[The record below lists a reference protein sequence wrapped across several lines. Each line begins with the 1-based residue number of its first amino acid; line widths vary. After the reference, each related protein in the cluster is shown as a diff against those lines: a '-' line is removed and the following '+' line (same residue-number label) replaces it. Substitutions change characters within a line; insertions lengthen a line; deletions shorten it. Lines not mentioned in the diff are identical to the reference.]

1 MDALAKLTDLYQQR
15 DNITKQIE
23 AIGELLG
30 LKEEPKEKKERKA
43 RGPNKKKAEPEP
55 IKLVPPTRLSN
66 PTL

>member
-30 LKEEPKEKKERKA
+30 LKQQPKEKKERQK
-43 RGPNKKKAEPEP
+43 RGPNKPKKDNDNGRSNT
-55 IKLVPPTRLSN
+55 LPPS
-66 PTL
+66 TL

>member
-30 LKEEPKEKKERKA
+30 LKQQPKEKKERQK
-43 RGPNKKKAEPEP
+43 RGPNKPKTEPP
-55 IKLVPPTRLSN
+55 KLVPPKLS
-66 PTL
+66 PPGL